1 MKKKKNKVTIKKQ
14 RGKQGTVS
22 IIDIPEPEPEKE
34 ILPVPQRIIKGKKDL
49 TAKNHIE
56 EYFANKEMNK
66 DVLTSKELF
75 KAERKD
81 VDIRTDINWKEIVL
95 VNKLMWNNFSM
106 RKHKLVPAF
115 DEFVNEYLRL
125 KISNERKS
133 RTEFVTMNRGD
144 KTQEVI
150 QGMSDFANIV
160 QTKK

>member
-81 VDIRTDINWKEIVL
+81 VDIRKDINWKDIFVHFL
-95 VNKLMWNNFSM
+95 VC
-106 RKHKLVPAF
+106 
-115 DEFVNEYLRL
+115 
-125 KISNERKS
+125 KI
-133 RTEFVTMNRGD
+133 F
-144 KTQEVI
+144 
-150 QGMSDFANIV
+150 F
-160 QTKK
+160 